1 MRILHAHNLMLRH
14 YGKRNSYSG
23 RKFSNGIIRAN
34 HNLYEFSDRDIVRY
48 KVLLGKRQLDASKMN
63 RKFLETCENFRP
75 TLIIKGGFNSMPLRL

>member
-1 MRILHAHNLMLRH
+1 MKCSANENFARIQHDAQALWR
-14 YGKRNSYSG
+14 K
-23 RKFSNGIIRAN
+23 KFSSGIIRAN
-34 HNLYEFSDRDIVRY
+34 NNLYEFSDRDIVRY